1 MSNLKKHHFLYKTTN
16 LINGKYY
23 IGIHTTSNLK
33 DGYLGSGKYLKL
45 AIQKYGHEN
54 FKCEILEWCE
64 NRDELLKREEELVTE
79 DFIKD
84 ELCMNLRQGGSGGW
98 TSEQQRC
105 NAIKSNFKQR
115 WLWENDEEWSKR
127 RRDKQSVSNK
137 MGYESGTRIRK
148 VFCDWTGKKHR
159 EDTKKK
165 IGEINSIKQKGERNS
180 QFGTCW
186 ITNGTIDKKIMKY
199 DLHLFE
205 GWSMGRSYWKMN
217 KIK

>member
-1 MSNLKKHHFLYKTTN
+1 MTTKFIWCLQLKGRAH
-16 LINGKYY
+16 
-23 IGIHTTSNLK
+23 
-33 DGYLGSGKYLKL
+33 DCGSC
-45 AIQKYGHEN
+45 IWR
-54 FKCEILEWCE
+54 F
-64 NRDELLKREEELVTE
+64 
-79 DFIKD
+79 
-84 ELCMNLRQGGSGGW
+84 
-98 TSEQQRC
+98 
-105 NAIKSNFKQR
+105 
-115 WLWENDEEWSKR
+115 
-127 RRDKQSVSNK
+127 
-137 MGYESGTRIRK
+137 ESAQTHLRK